1 MKRFSAVSLAT
12 IAFVGGAT
20 SVQAQTVQVQSVSP
34 LEQLQQSR
42 ACQGCDLSNVKLS
55 GVDLR
60 NVNLSGATLSNAN
73 LSGADLSGANLS
85 GANLYLANLANANLK
100 GANLAQANLKSAD
113 LQSANLSSS
122 TLTEAT
128 LNYAK
133 LNSANLS
140 QADLSKANLGN
151 ADLQSTNL
159 TEAKFLAAKL
169 GYANLSQANVTQAD
183 FSGAQLSA
191 ADLSN
196 ATNFS
201 TATLTGANL
210 TGANLIG
217 TGITAPEVAS
227 TSSTDPNLAPST
239 APNPSPS
246 TATGPTNGEPSQPTT
261 PITAANPNDSSILN
275 STLFSASESPLSHN
289 SFHRPTAENLRAG
302 EVVIQGTVRTFFT
315 SSFSNQGTKSNGTA
329 FWPGIGA
336 RWGITNTSEI
346 TAAFYSFDP
355 VSIPRQG
362 AYKPTVVDSAAT
374 YDFAFEFK
382 QKLWENTS
390 KTLAASGV
398 VSLAGLTEPRFGFSS
413 STQNLTAKGNGIV
426 PALALPITAK
436 VTNRLSLTVSPTIAF
451 FPDDSALFLHR
462 LPLPNSGAFG
472 TTFGLSGSAS
482 YLLNSRLLLWGDAFV
497 PFVGNN
503 SLSGSSGLPAKAIA
517 FNAGIRYLL
526 NPRLGLDLFATN
538 TFGTFGPVN
547 LTADRGN
554 IGAGIGVIFLPGAIP
569 ANRDDFP
576 DSFDGQYRKKDT
588 PLTTDGLGF
597 FDGGTVPAGRF
608 LAQFQAGSNGVMTA
622 LRYGATRDL
631 ELGTYLDYVFGNKD
645 ESEQGIQAKG
655 RFLNQAD
662 GDPFTLAFAA
672 SLGVGNEPVFNIPNN
687 NASSFANTGRG
698 KSVPFLFGG
707 QLQPGNALYIATASL
722 PLQYQFSRDTAIWA
736 TPTLGYVQ
744 RSGLAVLGLTAG
756 GSLRV
761 YGDFSVLGE
770 LGVNFGTDG
779 NAFINN
785 RLANRIPWNLA
796 LRWRP
801 SSLFGHSFENSSIR
815 PSLELFVTNRVGASA
830 FQQLRVREGNTPAV
844 GIGISVPF

>member
-12 IAFVGGAT
+12 MAFVGGAT

-42 ACQGCDLSNVKLS
+42 ACQGCDLSNVGLS

-60 NVNLSGATLSNAN
+60 NVNLSGATLSNTN

-100 GANLAQANLKSAD
+100 GANLAQANLKSAN

-122 TLTEAT
+122 TLTDAT

-140 QADLSKANLGN
+140 QADLSRANLGN

-159 TEAKFLAAKL
+159 TETKFLSAKL

-183 FSGAQLSA
+183 FSGAQLAA

-201 TATLTGANL
+201 TATLAGANL
-210 TGANLIG
+210 TGANLLG
-217 TGITAPEVAS
+217 TGITTPEVAS
-227 TSSTDPNLAPST
+227 TPGT
-239 APNPSPS
+239 SPS
-246 TATGPTNGEPSQPTT
+246 TTASPSTGTATGMPNGEPSQPAT
-261 PITAANPNDSSILN
+261 PVTAANPGDSLILN

-289 SFHRPTAENLRAG
+289 SFHSPTAENLRTG
-302 EVVIQGTVRTFFT
+302 EVVIQGTARTFFT

-329 FWPGIGA
+329 FWPSIGA
-336 RWGITNTSEI
+336 RWGITNTSELS
-346 TAAFYSFDP
+346 AAFYSFDP
-355 VSIPRQG
+355 VSIPNQG
-362 AYKPTVVDSAAT
+362 AFKPTVLDSSVT

-398 VSLAGLTEPRFGFSS
+398 VSLAGLTEPEFRFSS
-413 STQNLTAKGNGIV
+413 PTQNLSAKGNGIV
-426 PALALPITAK
+426 PALALPVTAK
-436 VTNRLSLTVSPTIAF
+436 VTDRLSLTLSPTIAF

-462 LPLPNSGAFG
+462 LPLPNSGSFG

-482 YLLNSRLLLWGDAFV
+482 YLLTSRLLLWGDAFV

-503 SLSGSSGLPAKAIA
+503 SISGGSGLPAKTIA
-517 FNAGIRYLL
+517 FNAGVRYLF
-526 NPRLGLDLFATN
+526 NPRLGLDIFATN
-538 TFGTFGPVN
+538 TFGTFGPVS

-554 IGAGIGVIFLPGAIP
+554 IGAGIGLVLMPGVVP
-569 ANRDDFP
+569 ANSDDFP

-608 LAQFQAGSNGVMTA
+608 LAQFQGGSNGVMTA

-631 ELGTYLDYVFGNKD
+631 EIGTYLDYVFGNKD
-645 ESEQGIQAKG
+645 ESEQGIAAKV
-655 RFLNQAD
+655 RFLNQGD
-662 GDPFTLAFAA
+662 GDPFTLTFAA
-672 SLGVGNEPVFNIPNN
+672 TLGVGNEPVFNIPNN
-687 NASSFANTGRG
+687 NASSFANSGKG

-707 QLQPGNALYIATASL
+707 QLQPGNALYIATVSL

-744 RSGLAVLGLTAG
+744 RSGPAVLGMTAG

-761 YGDFSVLGE
+761 YQDFSVLGE
-770 LGVNFGTDG
+770 AGFNFGTDG

-785 RLANRIPWNLA
+785 QLANRIPWNLA

-801 SSLFGHSFENSSIR
+801 SSLFGHSYENSSIR
-815 PSLELFVTNRVGASA
+815 PSVELFVTNRVGAST
-830 FQQLRVREGNTPAV
+830 FQQLRVREGNHPAV
-844 GIGISVPF
+844 GVGISIPF

>member
-1 MKRFSAVSLAT
+1 MKRFSAVSLVAV
-12 IAFVGGAT
+12 AFIGGAT
-20 SVQAQTVQVQSVSP
+20 SVQAQSLSP
-34 LEQLQQSR
+34 IEQLKQTR
-42 ACQGCDLSNVKLS
+42 ACQGCDLSNAGLS
-55 GVDLR
+55 GIDLR

-85 GANLYLANLANANLK
+85 GANLYLANLASANLK
-100 GANLAQANLKSAD
+100 GTNLTQVNLKSAD
-113 LQSANLSSS
+113 LQNADLSGA
-122 TLTEAT
+122 TLTDAA

-140 QADLSKANLGN
+140 QADLSRTDLGN
-151 ADLQSTNL
+151 ADLQGTNL
-159 TEAKFLAAKL
+159 SDAKFSAAKL
-169 GYANLSQANVTQAD
+169 GYANLSQANVERAD

-217 TGITAPEVAS
+217 TGITAPEVAL
-227 TSSTDPNLAPST
+227 TP
-239 APNPSPS
+239 
-246 TATGPTNGEPSQPTT
+246 ATPGEPAAG
-261 PITAANPNDSSILN
+261 TAATAVKPEDSSILN
-275 STLFSASESPLSHN
+275 HTLFSASESPLSRSSLH
-289 SFHRPTAENLRAG
+289 SPTADTLRAG
-302 EVVIQGTVRTFFT
+302 EVVIQGTARTFFT

-336 RWGITNTSEI
+336 RWGITDTSELS
-346 TAAFYSFDP
+346 AAFYSFDP
-355 VSIPRQG
+355 VSIPKQG
-362 AYKPTVVDSAAT
+362 AYKPTVVDSNTT

-382 QKLWENTS
+382 QKLWENAS

-398 VSLAGLTEPRFGFSS
+398 VSLAGLTEPSFRFSS
-413 STQNLTAKGNGIV
+413 PTQNLSAKGNGIV
-426 PALALPITAK
+426 PSLSLPVTAR
-436 VTNRLSLTVSPTIAF
+436 VTNRLSLTVAPTIAF

-462 LPLPNSGAFG
+462 LPLPNSGSFG
-472 TTFGLSGSAS
+472 TTFGISGSAS
-482 YLLNSRLLLWGDAFV
+482 YLLNSRLLLWGDAFI

-503 SLSGSSGLPAKAIA
+503 SISGGSGLPAKTVA

-538 TFGTFGPVN
+538 TFGTFGPVG

-554 IGAGIGVIFLPGAIP
+554 IGAGIGLVFMPGAIP
-569 ANRDDFP
+569 ANRAKVP
-576 DSFDGQYRKKDT
+576 DTFDGQYRKKDT
-588 PLTTDGLGF
+588 PQTTDGLGF

-608 LAQFQAGSNGVMTA
+608 LTQFQAGSNGIMTA

-631 ELGTYLDYVFGNKD
+631 EIGTYLDYVFGNKD
-645 ESEQGIQAKG
+645 ESEQGIEAKG

-672 SLGVGNEPVFNIPNN
+672 SLGVGNGPVFNIPNN
-687 NASSFANTGRG
+687 DASSFANSGRN
-698 KSVPFLFGG
+698 KLVPFLFGG
-707 QLQPGNALYIATASL
+707 QLQPGDALYIATASL
-722 PLQYQFSRDTAIWA
+722 PLQYQFSRDTAVWA

-744 RSGLAVLGLTAG
+744 RSGLAVLGVTTG

-761 YGDFSVLGE
+761 YKDFSVLGE
-770 LGVNFGTDG
+770 LGFNFGTDG

-801 SSLFGHSFENSSIR
+801 STLFGHSFENSSIR
-815 PSLELFVTNRVGASA
+815 PSFELFVTNRVGAST
-830 FQQLRVREGNTPAV
+830 FQQLRVREGNTPAF
-844 GIGISVPF
+844 GIGVSVPF